1 MKVNSLIDKMIFR
14 GNPLNIKVIFID
26 LLLKL

>member
-1 MKVNSLIDKMIFR
+1 MKVNFLIDKEDHQK
-14 GNPLNIKVIFID
+14 NPLNIKVIFID